1 MRILH
6 VVASYLPATRYGGTI
21 VSVHGLCKALAAR
34 GHDVHV
40 ITTSVDGDGDSAVE
54 HEVPVLVDGVTVW
67 YFRSRHFRRLYWSPP
82 LGHALRERMS
92 GFDML
97 HTHAIYLWPMWAAA
111 RYAHA
116 TGVPHVLS
124 PRGMLEKEL
133 IARKSALWK
142 SALIGFKERRILE
155 GASAIHVT
163 SGREAEQAR
172 AFGFNLPPMIEIANG
187 VDTQLPPADQ
197 SSPAIRELAAG
208 SPFVLFLGRINWK
221 KGLDR
226 LVNALAQ
233 APSVRAIIAGNDEE
247 RYGAQLRI
255 QAQRLGVADRI
266 TFAGPV
272 WGADKAV
279 LLRAARLL
287 VLPSYSENFGNVVVE
302 AWAAGCPVVVTPE
315 VGLADYIRTAG
326 GGWVVDGSPAELGQR
341 LASAC
346 ADQELCARA
355 GAIGRQLAEADFTWS
370 GIAGKMERA
379 YRDVISGRST
389 PTSTAASGG

>member
-21 VSVHGLCKALAAR
+21 VSVHGLCKALASR

-40 ITTSVDGDGDSAVE
+40 FTTSVDGAGDSAVD
-54 HEVPVLVDGVTVW
+54 HDVPVRIDGVTVW
-67 YFRSRHFRRLYWSPP
+67 YFRSRHLRRLYWSPP
-82 LGHALRERMS
+82 LDRALRERIA
-92 GFDML
+92 GFDIL

-111 RYAHA
+111 RHA
-116 TGVPHVLS
+116 SAAGVPHVLS
-124 PRGMLEKEL
+124 PRGMLEKDL
-133 IARKSALWK
+133 IERKSALWK

-172 AFGFNLPPMIEIANG
+172 AFGFNLPPVIEIANG
-187 VDTQLPPADQ
+187 VDTQLPQADG
-197 SSPAIRELAAG
+197 SSAAIRDLTAG
-208 SPFVLFLGRINWK
+208 PPFVLFLGRVNWK

-226 LVNALAQ
+226 LVNALPH
-233 APSVRAIIAGNDEE
+233 APGVRAVIAGNDEE
-247 RYGAQLRI
+247 GYGAQLLA

-272 WGADKAV
+272 WGGDKAA

-287 VLPSYSENFGNVVVE
+287 VLPSYSENFGNVIVE

-315 VGLADYIRTAG
+315 VGLADYIRKAG
-326 GGWVVDGSPAELGQR
+326 GGWVVGGSPTALGSQ
-341 LASAC
+341 LAAAC
-346 ADQELCARA
+346 ADREWCART
-355 GAIGRQLAEADFTWS
+355 GEIGRQLAEADFAWP
-370 GIAGKMERA
+370 GIARKMESA
-379 YRDVISGRST
+379 YLDIISAGDGRT
-389 PTSTAASGG
+389 